1 LKNRKLIKK
10 RISLTIN
17 SKTIFFIQAQ
27 NGSMLSTPNLEK
39 LVEKEKD
46 SNIFG
51 TDIVPISESKFENN
65 LEQTTRNYRQ
75 TPIPDRMARSDGL
88 PRTPTPF
95 KNAMA
100 ELGRRRSGL

>member
-1 LKNRKLIKK
+1 
-10 RISLTIN
+10 
-17 SKTIFFIQAQ
+17 
-27 NGSMLSTPNLEK
+27 MLSTPNLEK
-39 LVEKEKD
+39 LIDKEKD

-51 TDIVPISESKFENN
+51 ADIVPISEAKFENN
-65 LEQTTRNYRQ
+65 VEPIARAYRQ
-75 TPIPDRMARSDGL
+75 TPLTDRMMRSDGL